1 MQVGKSKRILI
12 TNQIQFQLAIKYHWK
27 HSGIFQFIFSGSSE
41 HKINWG
47 YICWAL
53 NSTIQFISVIGIA
66 KITFWSFSGSNFIWI
81 KINRGL
87 IRLIWSSYFSIQKD
101 ATNKQPL
108 CQWAEPRVTK
118 IKRKLRSYL
127 VIRKCI
133 FSQNMSSNY
142 GIWYNDK
149 CFWSKGKFIHR
160 AMLHH
165 VQ

>member
-1 MQVGKSKRILI
+1 MILEPKLNFKTRPFI
-12 TNQIQFQLAIKYHWK
+12 SFWNHLIWSHVASVIAI
-27 HSGIFQFIFSGSSE
+27 SIFLSS
-41 HKINWG
+41 HHLT

-87 IRLIWSSYFSIQKD
+87 IRLIWSSYLSIQKD
-101 ATNKQPL
+101 ATDKQLL
-108 CQWAEPRVTK
+108 CRWAEPSVTK
-118 IKRKLRSYL
+118 FKQELRSYL